1 MPEHDKQFQTA
12 MSDLV
17 NALQVAAPLSTT
29 LRRVVGDAA
38 QYAID
43 LEAAID
49 RAVRAVRQ
57 MRPDSREK
65 GGA

>member
-1 MPEHDKQFQTA
+1 MMPEQEKQQA
-12 MSDLV
+12 MSDLL

-49 RAVRAVRQ
+49 RAVRAARQ
-57 MRPDSREK
+57 MRPDDREK
-65 GGA
+65 GRE

>member
-1 MPEHDKQFQTA
+1 MTKEEMQAIDDIA
-12 MSDLV
+12 

-49 RAVRAVRQ
+49 RAVRA
-57 MRPDSREK
+57 MRRMQPK
-65 GGA
+65 GDAQ